1 MLGLVVMI
9 FASARAQGFQDAYQI
24 GGLVILPVVALM
36 IGQIS
41 GVLYF
46 SLVVVFAVG
55 GLIWLVDAG
64 LLWVASKNFR
74 RSELI
79 AKF

>member
-1 MLGLVVMI
+1 
-9 FASARAQGFQDAYQI
+9 
-24 GGLVILPVVALM
+24 LVILPVVALM

-41 GVLYF
+41 GVMYF
-46 SLVVVFAVG
+46 SLMVVFAVG